1 MKVSIGSKIKNGPW
15 GGGNLFLINFID
27 ALKQAGHTV
36 IDHLND
42 KDIDLI
48 FLFDPGKIL
57 N

>member
-15 GGGNLFLINFID
+15 GGGKFLINFID

-36 IDHLND
+36 INHLND
-42 KDIDLI
+42 KDIDVI
-48 FLFDPGKIL
+48 FLFDPRKIL